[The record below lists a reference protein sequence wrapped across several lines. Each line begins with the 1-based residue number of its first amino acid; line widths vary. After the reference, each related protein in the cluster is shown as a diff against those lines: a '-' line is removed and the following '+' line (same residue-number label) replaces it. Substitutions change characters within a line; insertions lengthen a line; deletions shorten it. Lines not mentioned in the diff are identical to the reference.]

1 MSPLKSRSRN
11 LRHALPPPPP
21 WLQFLVLTLQVA
33 VPYCLLGVLGLR
45 VALLPGEVTAV
56 WMPAGVG
63 LAAVLLRGPR
73 VWPAIALGSFSI
85 SVIVDPAP
93 VSLLIAAATTV
104 GNTLAPLLG
113 AWLIQKFAHTTYPFN
128 RHGGVLA
135 FVAGGAVLGSALS
148 ATVGISALAI
158 AQWLPGPIAGTAWL
172 TWWVSN
178 AAGVLI
184 ITPAIVALFRH
195 PQGLTPS
202 RILGTVRLR
211 SGSGSGPRLGPGK
224 SLEVLSWLLAMAL
237 VTRYAFWDSYPVAYL
252 TLPLLGWSAF
262 RFSERIT
269 TIAIAAMGLAAIAGT
284 VVGRS
289 SLIEADLNQSLI
301 YLESFIAVIAVTT
314 LILMAMLQE
323 RRQAIRALQRAKDE
337 LEQRVIDRTQA
348 LQQANEDLQRK
359 ELHLQEKADSLV
371 ATLRKLKQTQGQL
384 IQNEKMSSLGQL
396 VAGIAHE
403 INNPIS
409 FIHGN
414 LAPARDY
421 GQYFLDLLDLY
432 ERKQKEM
439 NGSLDP
445 EVYELAKAID
455 LGFIREDFFKLL
467 DSMEAGTTR
476 IQQIVLSLRNFSRL
490 DEAAMKPVDLHE
502 GLESTLLIL
511 QRRLAGLRGDER
523 EPSYPP
529 IAVRRIYGDLPPVEC
544 FAGEINQVFMNLLT
558 NAIDALQ
565 DCRDRADLMIEIR
578 TAAVGDRI
586 CIAIHDNG
594 MGMDE
599 ATQTKVFNPFFTTK
613 PVGQGTGLGLYT
625 SYEIIVSKHQGEL
638 RCQSVPGEGSTFE
651 IWLPDRRRAAI
662 APHDVAQ
669 ENQRETL

>member
-1 MSPLKSRSRN
+1 MS
-11 LRHALPPPPP
+11 PPPPRSRDRAP
-21 WLQFLVLTLQVA
+21 HSPLHHRWTRPLYRTLRVA
-33 VPYCLLGVLGLR
+33 VPYCLLGVLGLK
-45 VALLPGEVTAV
+45 VALLPGGVTAV
-56 WMPAGVG
+56 WIPAGVG
-63 LAAVLLRGPR
+63 LAAVLLQGPKI
-73 VWPAIALGSFSI
+73 WPAIALGSLSI
-85 SVIVDPAP
+85 SVIVDLSPM
-93 VSLLIAAATTV
+93 SLLVAAVTAG
-104 GNTLAPLLG
+104 GNTLAPLVG
-113 AWLIQKFAHTTYPFN
+113 AWSIQKFARTTYPFN

-135 FVAGGAVLGSALS
+135 FVAGGAALSSALS
-148 ATVGISALAI
+148 ATVGIAALAL
-158 AQWLPGPIAGTAWL
+158 AQWLPWSIAGTAWL

-184 ITPAIVALFRH
+184 VTPALVALFRH
-195 PQGLTPS
+195 PKPLAPS
-202 RILGTVRLR
+202 RLLGTGR
-211 SGSGSGPRLGPGK
+211 SRPGLGKGV
-224 SLEVLSWLLAMAL
+224 EILSWLLAMAL
-237 VTRYAFWDSYPVAYL
+237 VTRYAFWDNYPVAYL

-289 SLIEADLNQSLI
+289 SLVEADLNQSLV

-314 LILMAMLQE
+314 LVLMSMLQE

-337 LEQRVIDRTQA
+337 LEQRVIERTQA
-348 LQQANEDLQRK
+348 LSLANEDLQRK
-359 ELHLQEKADSLV
+359 ELHLQEKADSLA

-409 FIHGN
+409 FIYGN

-432 ERKQKEM
+432 ERKHQEI

-445 EVYELAKAID
+445 EVHELATAID
-455 LGFIREDFFKLL
+455 FGFIRGDFFKLL

-476 IQQIVLSLRNFSRL
+476 IREIVLSLRNFSRL

-511 QRRLAGLRGDER
+511 QRRLAGFRGDER

-529 IAVRRIYGDLPPVEC
+529 IAVRRIYGNLPPVEC
-544 FAGEINQVFMNLLT
+544 FAGEINQVFMNLLS

-565 DCRDRADLMIEIR
+565 DCRDRADRTIEIR
-578 TAAVGDRI
+578 TAVEGDRV
-586 CIAIHDNG
+586 CIAIRDNG
-594 MGMDE
+594 CGMDG
-599 ATQTKVFNPFFTTK
+599 ATQAKVFNPFFTTK

-638 RCQSVPGEGSTFE
+638 RCQSVPNGGSTFE
-651 IWLPDRRRAAI
+651 IWLPDRPPAAI
-662 APHDVAQ
+662 APRDAAQ
-669 ENQRETL
+669 ENQPETL

>member
-1 MSPLKSRSRN
+1 MSPPKPRSRDRHPVLVPPR
-11 LRHALPPPPP
+11 LRP
-21 WLQFLVLTLQVA
+21 WLQLLVLTLQVA
-33 VPYCLLGVLGLR
+33 VPYCLLGLLGLR

-56 WMPAGVG
+56 WIPAGVG

-93 VSLLIAAATTV
+93 VSLLIAAATAT

-113 AWLIQKFAHTTYPFN
+113 AWLIQKFARTTYPFN

-135 FVAGGAVLGSALS
+135 FVAGGAVVGSALS

-158 AQWLPGPIAGTAWL
+158 AQWLPGAIAGTAWL

-184 ITPAIVALFRH
+184 VTPAIVALFR
-195 PQGLTPS
+195 QGPNLTPS
-202 RILGTVRLR
+202 AILGSGR
-211 SGSGSGPRLGPGK
+211 SGAGPGPGK
-224 SLEVLSWLLAMAL
+224 YLEILSWLLAMAL
-237 VTRYAFWDSYPVAYL
+237 VTRYAFWDRYPVAYL

-262 RFSERIT
+262 RFSERVT

-289 SLIEADLNQSLI
+289 SLVEADLNQSLI

-445 EVYELAKAID
+445 EVHELAKAID

-529 IAVRRIYGDLPPVEC
+529 IAVQRIYGELPPVEC

-565 DCRDRADLMIEIR
+565 ECGDRADLRIEIR
-578 TAAVGDRI
+578 TAVVGDRVR
-586 CIAIHDNG
+586 IAIHDNG

-651 IWLPDRRRAAI
+651 IWLPDRHRAAI
-662 APHDVAQ
+662 APDHAPQ